1 METLNQLLTRISAF
15 VWDVP
20 LLVLLGGTGIYL
32 TARLRLLQLLRLG
45 EGFRLALSQR
55 GAGAEGDISRFQALM
70 TTSAA
75 TIGTGNIV
83 GVSTAIATGGPGA
96 LFWMWLVALVGM
108 ATKYAEAVLAVTY
121 RYAGS
126 DGGMIGGPMVYL
138 ERGLKSKWLAVS
150 FAASGGLAAFGI
162 GNMIQ
167 ANAVAENIERLG
179 GVDPRLT
186 GIALALLTG
195 LVLIGGVKGIG
206 KAASVIVPF
215 MALVYVGS
223 CLFILIRHAAGIPA
237 ALQSIICDAF
247 TGTAATGGF
256 VGASVAMAVRMGVA
270 RGIFSNESGLGS
282 SPIAAAAARTDEPCE
297 QGLVSM
303 IDTFLDT
310 IVVCSMTGL
319 VLLVSGAWTAGPAA
333 AGSMVQVAFDSGLP
347 GSSGGILVG
356 VSIVF
361 FAYSTILG
369 WAYYGEKCVEY
380 LIGGRA
386 IQPYRILWVL
396 AVFAGACA
404 KLELLWNAADI
415 LNGLMALPNLVGLV
429 GLSGVV
435 VAATRRY
442 SRAAR

>member
-1 METLNQLLTRISAF
+1 
-15 VWDVP
+15 
-20 LLVLLGGTGIYL
+20 
-32 TARLRLLQLLRLG
+32 
-45 EGFRLALSQR
+45 
-55 GAGAEGDISRFQALM
+55 
-70 TTSAA
+70 
-75 TIGTGNIV
+75 
-83 GVSTAIATGGPGA
+83 
-96 LFWMWLVALVGM
+96 
-108 ATKYAEAVLAVTY
+108 
-121 RYAGS
+121 
-126 DGGMIGGPMVYL
+126 
-138 ERGLKSKWLAVS
+138 
-150 FAASGGLAAFGI
+150 
-162 GNMIQ
+162 
-167 ANAVAENIERLG
+167 
-179 GVDPRLT
+179 
-186 GIALALLTG
+186 
-195 LVLIGGVKGIG
+195 
-206 KAASVIVPF
+206 
-215 MALVYVGS
+215 
-223 CLFILIRHAAGIPA
+223 
-237 ALQSIICDAF
+237 
-247 TGTAATGGF
+247 
-256 VGASVAMAVRMGVA
+256 
-270 RGIFSNESGLGS
+270 
-282 SPIAAAAARTDEPCE
+282 
-297 QGLVSM
+297 M